1 MLRGLESILRYETT
15 WNDPQSEQNQLSHP
29 REMSDTELAT
39 FLLADVMRFRR
50 MASSESSCESAF
62 CQECQAPHLQKVLD
76 AITQQKPI
84 TFVLPAFPGKSPNTA
99 KVFGTLPDMAERCAL
114 EFLQSVCDR
123 IQRYYAPGAQII
135 LCSDGRAF
143 SDVVGMRDEDV
154 TAYQDELA
162 QMIERLNLTSLTTF
176 NLEELYSCT
185 DYDAL
190 RTQLMAQYG
199 ESLEALKASVSRGKA
214 HDASIED
221 REANRLYCGITR
233 FLVED
238 AMHPGQTRSRTNI
251 QKDCRVRSYLVIQ
264 RSKAWGELIAERFPE
279 AIRLSIHPQSCGS
292 KKLGIR
298 LIEPDQWQTP
308 WHGVAVQ
315 VGARFVLLKR
325 AQAEALGGHLV
336 MRFGRPSH
344 FVLPER
350 RAELDRP
357 GALDYSQAL
366 DLEGAQP

>member
-1 MLRGLESILRYETT
+1 MVQGLESILRYETT
-15 WNDPQSEQNQLSHP
+15 WNDTLSEQAKIP
-29 REMSDTELAT
+29 RGNDMTDAELAR

-50 MASSESSCESAF
+50 MSPSEASCTEFCE
-62 CQECQAPHLQKVLD
+62 ECQAPHIAKVEA
-76 AITQQKPI
+76 AIAQRKPI

-99 KVFGTLPDMAERCAL
+99 KVFGPLPDMAERCAL

-123 IQRYYAPGAQII
+123 IKRHYEPGAQII

-154 TAYQDELA
+154 TDYQHELA
-162 QMIERLNLTSLTTF
+162 RLIEYLGLTSLITF
-176 NLEELYSCT
+176 NLEQLYPTT

-190 RTQLMAQYG
+190 RTNLMAQFG
-199 ESLEALKASVSRGKA
+199 EPLEELKASISRGKS

-221 REANRLYCGITR
+221 RESNRLYRGITR

-238 AMHPGQTRSRTNI
+238 AMRPDQTQSRTSV
-251 QKDCRVRSYLVIQ
+251 QKDCRVRAYLVIQ
-264 RSKAWGELIAERFPE
+264 RSKAWGVLIAEQFPE

-298 LIEPDQWQTP
+298 LIEPDHWQTP

-315 VGARFVLLKR
+315 VGSRFVLLKR
-325 AQAEALGGHLV
+325 SQAEGLGAHLAS
-336 MRFGRPSH
+336 RFGRPSH
-344 FVLPER
+344 YVLSDLK
-350 RAELDRP
+350 A
-357 GALDYSQAL
+357 ALDLQGESTRGGAL